1 MKKYIIVGFITLIIL
16 FVVLIVIL
24 RGGEKVN
31 NKLIY
36 LEYKYNS
43 SYENSY
49 DDSDCVNI
57 SISKERGNVVFN
69 YGDGSSKEY
78 KVEDKDFIKL
88 DIILKKY
95 DVLNW
100 DEYDDIEV
108 IDGDNTFIS
117 YKYDNGNY
125 GVISREEYPKGKDNV
140 FSDVVKYLNDL
151 KD

>member
-49 DDSDCVNI
+49 DDNDCINI
-57 SISKERGNVVFN
+57 NISKERGTVIFN

-88 DIILKKY
+88 DKILKKY

-100 DEYDDIEV
+100 DKYDDIEV

>member
-49 DDSDCVNI
+49 DDNDCINI
-57 SISKERGNVVFN
+57 NISKERGTVVFN

-88 DIILKKY
+88 DKILKKY

-117 YKYDNGNY
+117 YKYDN
-125 GVISREEYPKGKDNV
+125 
-140 FSDVVKYLNDL
+140 
-151 KD
+151 